1 MKFKVILNG
10 AIVLS
15 LLFSNVSTVGVGAE
29 NISLYNCNEEVFD
42 TFKETDILANT
53 EF

>member
-29 NISLYNCNEEVFD
+29 NISLYNCNR
-42 TFKETDILANT
+42 
-53 EF
+53 